1 MLLMNKA
8 TSDYVSCYK
17 IIKMLPG
24 DDILALSLPLSWFNV
39 DS

>member
-8 TSDYVSCYK
+8 TSDYVFCYK
-17 IIKMLPG
+17 IIKMFPG
-24 DDILALSLPLSWFNV
+24 DDILASSLHLSWFNV